1 VSALVCAGV
10 LGCASA
16 VGGHGQGGA
25 TPGSGLSAFPTQPT
39 RSALPTATTA
49 APPSSTTTAPPVDLV
64 SLLETPPDGATRWTN
79 AWGRTTRPTVAQ
91 FVKQFYPA
99 DARTDEKSTLRSQ
112 GVTDIAHRT
121 WIARNAN
128 QIDLVLLRF
137 RTAAGASSRYVA
149 ITDGTASRS
158 DSTGFAVA
166 GYSRGEAQGFRE
178 SGKDADGYVLART
191 YGRIAGTPIVLE
203 AFFFS
208 PHRFDKA
215 DLLRWTTTQLQRLG

>member
-1 VSALVCAGV
+1 VI
-10 LGCASA
+10 
-16 VGGHGQGGA
+16 GGQGHGGA
-25 TPGSGLSAFPTQPT
+25 TAGNRLSAFPTQPT
-39 RSALPTATTA
+39 RSALPSATPTGTPGTPA
-49 APPSSTTTAPPVDLV
+49 ATPVPPSSSTAAPPVDLV
-64 SLLETPPDGATRWTN
+64 SLLETPPDGATRWAN

-99 DARTDEKSTLRSQ
+99 DARSDVKSTLRGQ
-112 GVTDIAHRT
+112 GLTDIAHRT

-128 QIDLVLLRF
+128 QIDLVLMRF
-137 RTAAGASSRYVA
+137 RTSAGASSRYQA
-149 ITDGTASRS
+149 ITYGTASRS
-158 DSTGFAVA
+158 DSTRFAVA
-166 GYSRGEAQGFRE
+166 GYTRSEAQGFRE

-215 DLLRWTTTQLQRLG
+215 ALLRWTTVQLQRLG